1 MTKSSNAFA
10 SQGLGSGQEEE
21 RETGRRS
28 SKKAKCR
35 LGQAGGL
42 SRVPDGPFPPYRIT
56 GTGNPPA
63 PLMNSINSA
72 TTWNP
77 VGGKAAKFSM
87 NETSLNEPKLDH
99 KDPQTH
105 PFFPSKPVTS
115 NFHSPPSLL
124 RNS

>member
-42 SRVPDGPFPPYRIT
+42 SRVQYCPLPPYGIT
-56 GTGNPPA
+56 STGVLRAA
-63 PLMNSINSA
+63 P
-72 TTWNP
+72 
-77 VGGKAAKFSM
+77 G
-87 NETSLNEPKLDH
+87 
-99 KDPQTH
+99 
-105 PFFPSKPVTS
+105 
-115 NFHSPPSLL
+115 
-124 RNS
+124 